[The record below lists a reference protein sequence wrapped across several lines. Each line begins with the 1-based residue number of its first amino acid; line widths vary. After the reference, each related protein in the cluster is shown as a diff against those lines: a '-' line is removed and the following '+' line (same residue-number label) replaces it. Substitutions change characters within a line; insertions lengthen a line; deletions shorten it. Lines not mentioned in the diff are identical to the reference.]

1 MPTWGPLFKSVSS
14 QDQTVVNMRISNL
27 TNYVKSLQGKQ
38 QPTTQKENGRP

>member
-1 MPTWGPLFKSVSS
+1 
-14 QDQTVVNMRISNL
+14 MRISNL